1 MRGLAPALLLST
13 ILVAACS
20 GTSTPGWTFAP
31 SPDAGAAVGSAG
43 PAPASPAAPGVA
55 SGTIEIEAF
64 DLGFTPADPTVDA
77 AGRYTVVLTNTGA
90 APHDITFADGTQVV
104 AAPGETASG
113 EVDVPAAGLSFICS
127 IPGHEQGGMVGAI
140 AVEGGQAAAPSAEPS
155 HDSHGGPAPATNVE
169 ADPNA
174 PAPEVFDPVAPPRL
188 EGDVHDIDLVM
199 TEEPMTVAPGFVQ
212 MVWTFGGTVPG
223 PVIRVKVGDTIR
235 VHLKNPAENLLAHS
249 IDFHSSQVA
258 WNDEMRSIAPG
269 SPPTRPASGCTTAA
283 RRRRSTTSPTA
294 CTAWSSSS
302 RARACRR
309 STRSTPSSSPSGI
322 SARRARCPT

>member
-104 AAPGETASG
+104 AAPGG
-113 EVDVPAAGLSFICS
+113 R
-127 IPGHEQGGMVGAI
+127 
-140 AVEGGQAAAPSAEPS
+140 GGQEQRDQWCEGL
-155 HDSHGGPAPATNVE
+155 HE
-169 ADPNA
+169 I
-174 PAPEVFDPVAPPRL
+174 RL
-188 EGDVHDIDLVM
+188 
-199 TEEPMTVAPGFVQ
+199 
-212 MVWTFGGTVPG
+212 
-223 PVIRVKVGDTIR
+223 
-235 VHLKNPAENLLAHS
+235 
-249 IDFHSSQVA
+249 
-258 WNDEMRSIAPG
+258 RSPKRWA
-269 SPPTRPASGCTTAA
+269 
-283 RRRRSTTSPTA
+283 
-294 CTAWSSSS
+294 
-302 RARACRR
+302 
-309 STRSTPSSSPSGI
+309 
-322 SARRARCPT
+322 